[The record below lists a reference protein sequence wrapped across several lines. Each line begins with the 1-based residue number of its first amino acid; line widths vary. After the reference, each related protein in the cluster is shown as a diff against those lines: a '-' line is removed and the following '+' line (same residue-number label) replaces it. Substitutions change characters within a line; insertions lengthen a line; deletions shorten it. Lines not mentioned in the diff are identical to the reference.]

1 MKKVFSA
8 AFILSLLLGGVLA
21 QNRETAQDLKLAK
34 SVPSDSNSQKSAE
47 LDGDASDRTND
58 NDSVAARKLY
68 DSGVVAYDGG
78 NLDEAV
84 GAFKAAGK
92 LTPDDPQVH
101 YMLGMAYAKSRA
113 YKDSYE
119 SFKRAA
125 KLKSEWPE
133 AQYRLGVIA
142 YVMGRKSQSVEAY
155 NKLLKLDTA
164 LAANLSR
171 IINQDNNRSSA
182 VEDVENGGW
191 LAVPTKVDTSKSAAA
206 INTRTGSSVNSVTP
220 IKESAS
226 STGADNLLSSIYRVG
241 VGDVLDIRLLNSS
254 TARSTLYTVID
265 GGFIDLT
272 IAGGPIVV
280 AGLTTDEI
288 QARIASEL
296 KRRAVVENAR
306 VSVGVRQYT
315 SHTVSITGLV
325 NHPGTKFLRR
335 EVVPLYVVMAEA
347 QMRLDAGRVTIMRT
361 GAPNITLDLGD
372 QSALNL
378 MVRHGDVINV
388 TARPQEYY
396 YIGGRINYPGQ
407 KVFQPGITLL
417 QAILA
422 AGGLLG
428 DSDRQIELSRE
439 GSDGRLI
446 TSTYKLKD
454 IKKGK
459 VQDPRLQAGDR
470 IEVHR

>member
-1 MKKVFSA
+1 MKKISTA
-8 AFILSLLLGGVLA
+8 AFILSLSLGGVMA
-21 QNRETAQDLKLAK
+21 QSRETSQDLKLAK
-34 SVPSDSNSQKSAE
+34 TVASGSDSQKGADLES
-47 LDGDASDRTND
+47 GASDRTTD
-58 NDSVAARKLY
+58 TDLVTARKLY
-68 DSGVVAYDGG
+68 DSGIAAYDGG
-78 NLDEAV
+78 RLDEAV

-101 YMLGMAYAKSRA
+101 YMLGMTYAKSRA

-119 SFKRAA
+119 AFKRAA

-133 AQYRLGVIA
+133 AQFRLGVIA
-142 YVMGRKSQSVEAY
+142 YVLGRKSQSVDAY
-155 NKLLKLDTA
+155 NKLLKLDSE
-164 LAANLSR
+164 LAATLFR
-171 IINQDNNRSSA
+171 IIKQDSNEPSA
-182 VEDVENGGW
+182 VENLESGSW
-191 LAVPTKVDTSKSAAA
+191 RAIPTKADPSKSALS
-206 INTRTGSSVNSVTP
+206 INTKPASSANNIRPV
-220 IKESAS
+220 KESAS
-226 STGADNLLSSIYRVG
+226 PTGEDSTLSTIYRVG

-265 GGFIDLT
+265 GGLIDLT
-272 IAGGPIVV
+272 VAGGPIAV

-296 KRRAVVENAR
+296 KRRAVEENAR
-306 VSVGVRQYT
+306 VSVGVRQYG
-315 SHTVSITGLV
+315 SHTATITGLV

-335 EVVPLYVVMAEA
+335 EAVPLYVLMAEA
-347 QMRLDAGRVTIMRT
+347 QARLDAGRVTIMRT
-361 GAPNITLDLGD
+361 GAPSVTIDLVD

-378 MVRHGDVINV
+378 MVRHGDVISV

-407 KVFQPGITLL
+407 KAFQPGITLV

-428 DSDRQIELSRE
+428 DSDTQVELSRE

-446 TSTYKLKD
+446 TSTFKLKE
-454 IKKGK
+454 IKRGK

-470 IEVHR
+470 IEVRR

>member
-1 MKKVFSA
+1 MKKISSA
-8 AFILSLLLGGVLA
+8 AFILSLFLGGVLA
-21 QNRETAQDLKLAK
+21 QSRETSQDLKLTKTVA
-34 SVPSDSNSQKSAE
+34 SGSDSQKGADLE
-47 LDGDASDRTND
+47 DAASDSAND
-58 NDSVAARKLY
+58 TDSLTARKYY
-68 DSGVVAYDGG
+68 DSGVAAYDGG
-78 NLDEAV
+78 KLDEAV

-101 YMLGMAYAKSRA
+101 YMLGMTYAKSRA

-119 SFKRAA
+119 AFKRAA

-133 AQYRLGVIA
+133 AQFRLGVIA
-142 YVMGRKSQSVEAY
+142 YVLGRKSQSVDAY
-155 NKLLKLDTA
+155 NKLLRLDSE
-164 LAANLSR
+164 LAATLFR
-171 IINQDNNRSSA
+171 IIKQDSNEPSA
-182 VEDVENGGW
+182 VENLESGSW
-191 LAVPTKVDTSKSAAA
+191 LAIPTKADPSKSALS
-206 INTRTGSSVNSVTP
+206 INTKPASSVTN
-220 IKESAS
+220 IKPAS
-226 STGADNLLSSIYRVG
+226 PSTEDSLLSTIYRVG

-265 GGFIDLT
+265 GGLIDLT
-272 IAGGPIVV
+272 VAGGPIAV

-296 KRRAVVENAR
+296 KRRAVEEKAR
-306 VSVGVRQYT
+306 VSVGVRQYG
-315 SHTVSITGLV
+315 SHTVTITGLV

-335 EVVPLYVVMAEA
+335 EAVPLYVLMAEA
-347 QMRLDAGRVTIMRT
+347 QARLDAGRVIIMRT
-361 GAPNITLDLGD
+361 GAPNVIIDLVD

-378 MVRHGDVINV
+378 MVRHGDVISV

-407 KVFQPGITLL
+407 KAFQPGITLV

-428 DSDRQIELSRE
+428 DSDTQVELSRE

-446 TSTYKLKD
+446 TSTFKLKE

-470 IEVHR
+470 IEVRR